1 MIFDRF
7 PHIFDNFLEFLSELS
22 THKAVNDKVDG
33 WINDQ
38 KQVMRMR
45 QKVDGNRYMIS
56 PQIITEFVVL
66 KKSFFWQCQFINTK
80 DESVNMT
87 NEKDKDDSNKDSRRF
102 FFAFS
107 YVLCSTDTNL
117 EYKNE
122 CIKYSKC
129 QEHV

>member
-22 THKAVNDKVDG
+22 THKTVNDKVDG

-107 YVLCSTDTNL
+107 YVLGSTDTNL
-117 EYKNE
+117 EYINK